1 MRIGQQI
8 PEFSK
13 KITRPTLALEKP
25 VPGHCLVQIQ
35 DTLYRLVRD
44 KSGSLRLGKPVTPL
58 EHKLQYLHYT
68 VKPARPYLRF
78 QKKSAVLQPLR
89 P

>member
-8 PEFSK
+8 TAFPK
-13 KITRPTLALEKP
+13 KITRPALALEKP
-25 VPGHCLVQIQ
+25 IPGHCLVQVQ

-44 KSGSLRLGKPVTPL
+44 KSGALRLGKPITPL

-68 VKPARPYLRF
+68 VKPAWPYFRF
-78 QKKSAVLQPLR
+78 QNKSASLQPLR